1 MSDPAGIPEL
11 DMTKFD
17 DIFDAPEA
25 VASGSVAPETAP
37 VEAAAATPEPAPEAA
52 PVAPEPP
59 PAAAEVDIRL
69 RALAL
74 LEAEQRAKR
83 LAEKTAAVADKA
95 AESPPP
101 ALDAAAFRAD
111 PVGFAQQAGLTPEQL
126 TEIATQQAG
135 LTPEQLIEVATQLY
149 YAAQPTDKVPTDYKQ
164 AQLEAA
170 QKREFEK
177 LRAEVA
183 ATEMRAKVMSY
194 TADLKTTV
202 LVDDSYP
209 LVKKQMRENPQL
221 TMGAL
226 CELVDRISPNGSWVS
241 PAVAIAEFERALE
254 SLSKA
259 ETKTPTAPAPA
270 ATPRATARTLTNSDV
285 QPTTKR
291 SRPST
296 SLDYAELARMIP
308 DTPRSRR

>member
-1 MSDPAGIPEL
+1 MQEPAVTVPEL
-11 DMTKFD
+11 DMSKFD
-17 DIFDAPEA
+17 DIFDAVQGEA
-25 VASGSVAPETAP
+25 APQEAAPDAPTEAAPESEAP
-37 VEAAAATPEPAPEAA
+37 AEPEPVAAAAAAAATAPTD
-52 PVAPEPP
+52 
-59 PAAAEVDIRL
+59 VDIRL

-74 LEAEQRAKR
+74 LEAEQRAKK
-83 LAEKTAAVADKA
+83 LAEKA
-95 AESPPP
+95 AEKAPESAP
-101 ALDAAAFRAD
+101 ATPTLDVAAFRAD

-126 TEIATQQAG
+126 TEIATQ
-135 LTPEQLIEVATQLY
+135 LY
-149 YAAQPTDKVPTDYKQ
+149 YAAQPADKVPTDYKQ
-164 AQLEAA
+164 AQLEAS
-170 QKREFEK
+170 QKRELER

-183 ATEMRAKVMSY
+183 ATEMRAKVMNY
-194 TADLKTTV
+194 TSDLKTTV
-202 LVDDSYP
+202 LVDDSFP

-226 CELVDRISPNGSWVS
+226 CELVDRISPNGNWVS